1 MKKICCILAFL
12 LLLLAGSAV
21 DAAGPINRD
30 GYFKNIRLAGR
41 VRVVD
46 SFPDLKVKTVDSF
59 PDDIGEWQFVD
70 YGEDFTIQFV
80 DSFPDICIEFVDS
93 FPGVC

>member
-30 GYFKNIRLAGR
+30 GYFKTYAL
-41 VRVVD
+41 
-46 SFPDLKVKTVDSF
+46 PD
-59 PDDIGEWQFVD
+59 G
-70 YGEDFTIQFV
+70 YGWWTP
-80 DSFPDICIEFVDS
+80 SRT
-93 FPGVC
+93 